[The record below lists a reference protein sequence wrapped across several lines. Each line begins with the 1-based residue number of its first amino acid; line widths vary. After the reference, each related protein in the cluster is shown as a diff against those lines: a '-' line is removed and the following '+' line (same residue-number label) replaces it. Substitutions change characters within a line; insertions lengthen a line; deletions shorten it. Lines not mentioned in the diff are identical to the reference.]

1 MPSLLRDIYRIY
13 WKWEGQIYA
22 QMYATGADE
31 IIVHRKIFIT
41 PEIPCFLLG
50 WLRLG
55 DLSFFVALWHVFLSE
70 ALKKC

>member
-13 WKWEGQIYA
+13 WKWGGQIDA
-22 QMYATGADE
+22 QMHATGVDE
-31 IIVHRKIFIT
+31 IIVHRKIFIS

-55 DLSFFVALWHVFLSE
+55 DLSFCVALCGMCFYQKH
-70 ALKKC
+70 